1 MAEPKDTEKKDTQKD
16 AAKPASTKKAAKKE
30 AAAKK
35 PAAAKKADAAA
46 KPAATKKPAK
56 KPAAKKDAAPKAAKA
71 AAKKPA
77 AKKAAEAKPKA
88 KAAPKEPAER
98 PVVKAKAS
106 YVRIAPRKARLIA
119 DQVRGKPLEDAL
131 TTLRFSSRGAAQDI
145 LKLINSAAANA
156 ENNHDLVADD
166 LLVSDIRV
174 DEGPTLRRYRPR
186 ALGRATRINKRTSHI
201 QVALTPED

>member
-1 MAEPKDTEKKDTQKD
+1 MAEPKDTEKKDTEKKD
-16 AAKPASTKKAAKKE
+16 AKPASTKKAAKKE

-35 PAAAKKADAAA
+35 PAAAKKTDAAA
-46 KPAATKKPAK
+46 KSAATKKPAK
-56 KPAAKKDAAPKAAKA
+56 KPAAKKDAAPRTEAKA
-71 AAKKPA
+71 DAKPA
-77 AKKAAEAKPKA
+77 STKKAA